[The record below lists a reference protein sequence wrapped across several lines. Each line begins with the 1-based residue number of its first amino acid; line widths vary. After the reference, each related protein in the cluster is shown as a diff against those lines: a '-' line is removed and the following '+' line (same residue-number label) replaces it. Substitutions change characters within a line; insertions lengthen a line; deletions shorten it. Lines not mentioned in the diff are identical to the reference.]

1 MLGVS
6 AVFWGMHTKTDELL
20 YTLYWT
26 AETLFWPRMRH
37 ITEGYEGWASRN
49 GLLQQAS
56 RLEKR
61 GLLERRPNH
70 ASGERIFR
78 LSEAGRVH
86 ALGGRDPEARWSRTW
101 DGHWRIILF
110 DVPIQQN
117 SRRERIRRHLRA
129 RGFGCL
135 QRSVWTTPDPLDDAQ
150 KTLAGGPVKVEE
162 LLILEARPTGG
173 QTDQDI
179 AAGAW
184 DFDRIN
190 RQYELY
196 QQVAESFPD
205 APLNDQPA
213 LRKLRQWARNEQAA
227 WIAAVTADPL
237 LPERLLP
244 ANYVGKQAWATHQ
257 RLLKIAGQQIR
268 NASASPAPT

>member
-1 MLGVS
+1 
-6 AVFWGMHTKTDELL
+6 MHTKTDELL

-26 AETLFWPRMRH
+26 AETLFWPRMRD

-56 RLEKR
+56 RLERR

-70 ASGERIFR
+70 ASGEKIFR
-78 LSEAGRVH
+78 LSEAGRLH
-86 ALGGRDPEARWSRTW
+86 AMGGRNPEARWSRAW

-110 DVPIQQN
+110 DVPNQQN

-129 RGFGCL
+129 QGFGCL
-135 QRSVWTTPDPLDDAQ
+135 QRSVWTTPDPVDEAQ
-150 KTLAGGPVKVEE
+150 RMLGGGPVNVEE
-162 LLILEARPTGG
+162 LLILAARPTGG
-173 QTDQDI
+173 ETDQDI

-184 DFDRIN
+184 DFDHIN

-196 QQVAESFPD
+196 LQVAESIPD
-205 APLNDQPA
+205 PSLDTEPA
-213 LRKLRQWARNEQAA
+213 LRKLRHWARNEQAA
-227 WIAAVTADPL
+227 WITAVTDDPL
-237 LPERLLP
+237 LPESLLP
-244 ANYVGKQAWATHQ
+244 TNYLGKKAWATHQ

-268 NASASPAPT
+268 NSSNPPTSP